1 MVSAQPSVEDLLGRL
16 QEEHERLSALRQGV
30 AHGVPRPALL
40 VRLLLLAALVLIA
53 GFTVLMA
60 VVGMR
65 TVHLAED
72 IRLHRAAIA
81 AAERTIPPPAAL
93 LDDDAL
99 RRALARHPGYAG
111 RIYAARAEGLLAA
124 GDAQGALRAFDE
136 ARLRAVA
143 PLPASVHLREIEA
156 LLAAGRPVQARQ
168 RLLATD
174 LAKWDPRDR
183 ARAVAL
189 LPRLSESHPSR

>member
-1 MVSAQPSVEDLLGRL
+1 MVSTQPSVEDLLGRL

-30 AHGVPRPALL
+30 AHGVPRPTLL
-40 VRLLLLAALVLIA
+40 VRLLLLAAMVLIA
-53 GFTVLMA
+53 GFTALMA

-72 IRLHRAAIA
+72 IRLHRVAVAE
-81 AAERTIPPPAAL
+81 AERTIPPPASL
-93 LDDDAL
+93 LDDEAL

-111 RIYAARAEGLLAA
+111 RIYAARAEGLLAI

-143 PLPASVHLREIEA
+143 PLPADIQLREIEA
-156 LLAAGRPVQARQ
+156 LIAAGRPAQARQ

-174 LAKWDPRDR
+174 LGKWDAAHR

-189 LPRLSESHPSR
+189 LPGLSESHPSR